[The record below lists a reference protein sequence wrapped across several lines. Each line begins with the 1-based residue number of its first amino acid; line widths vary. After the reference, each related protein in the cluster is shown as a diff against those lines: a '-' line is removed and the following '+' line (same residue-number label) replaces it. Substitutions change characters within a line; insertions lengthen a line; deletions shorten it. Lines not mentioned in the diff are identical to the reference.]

1 MVRSCSIV
9 DGEIMQNEISSMW
22 RLTQVQNQENLEQRR
37 KKTITSRY
45 IAMIVGRDET
55 VPPQGASTGKLQY
68 IKR

>member
-55 VPPQGASTGKLQY
+55 VPQGASTGKLQY